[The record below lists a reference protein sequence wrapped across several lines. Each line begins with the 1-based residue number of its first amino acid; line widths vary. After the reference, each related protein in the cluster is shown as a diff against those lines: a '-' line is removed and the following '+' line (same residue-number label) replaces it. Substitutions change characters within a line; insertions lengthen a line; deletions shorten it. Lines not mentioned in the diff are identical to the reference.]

1 MTTSQDPE
9 IARKLQR
16 LAALEE
22 TMSTLRHDIRGM
34 LAPALL
40 VTDRL
45 LAHADPKVVR
55 AGETVMKAVRRAEER
70 LNATRPG
77 DQHPSGCA
85 VPPWGDFTASHAF
98 CGHGDATISPMR
110 LLPPLDWS

>member
-1 MTTSQDPE
+1 MFMPTSQDPE

-16 LAALEE
+16 LTELEE
-22 TMSTLRHDIRGM
+22 AFSSLRHDIRGM

-45 LAHADPKVVR
+45 LSHADPKVVR

-70 LNATRPG
+70 LNATRLEDP
-77 DQHPSGCA
+77 DS
-85 VPPWGDFTASHAF
+85 
-98 CGHGDATISPMR
+98 
-110 LLPPLDWS
+110 